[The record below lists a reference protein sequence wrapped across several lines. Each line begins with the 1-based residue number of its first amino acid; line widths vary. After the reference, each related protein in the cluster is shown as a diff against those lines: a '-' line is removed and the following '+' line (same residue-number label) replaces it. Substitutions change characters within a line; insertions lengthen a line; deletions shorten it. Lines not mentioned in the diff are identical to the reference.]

1 MSKIDAKVIKELR
14 DLTGAGI
21 LDIKNTLD
29 KFEGNIEKTKEVL
42 MEKAKERAAKK
53 AERSTNDGL
62 VYSYIHNNG
71 KVGSLIYLAC
81 ETDFVAKTDDFQN
94 LCKEIAMQAAT
105 MEYENVNDLL
115 EDDYIRDGS
124 KKIKDLITEAIG
136 KLGENMELVSIVRF
150 KVGA

>member
-1 MSKIDAKVIKELR
+1 MAKIDAKVIKELR

-29 KFEGNIEKTKEVL
+29 EFDGNVDKAKEKL
-42 MEKAKERAAKK
+42 MEKAKEKAAKK

-105 MEYENVNDLL
+105 MEYKDVDELL

-136 KLGENMELVSIVRF
+136 KLGENMELISFARF